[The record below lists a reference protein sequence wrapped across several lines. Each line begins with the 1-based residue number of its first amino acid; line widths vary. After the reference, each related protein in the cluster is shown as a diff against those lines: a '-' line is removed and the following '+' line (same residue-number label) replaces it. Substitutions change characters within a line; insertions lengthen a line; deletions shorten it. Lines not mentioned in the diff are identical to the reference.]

1 MAKAPKPGVGR
12 QLGEQREAQK
22 VLTITIRREVVTAKG
37 RVVPETHTLAPALLP
52 SRERMICRKATGLPW
67 SAFWEENAID
77 EDSLRVLWWLARRM
91 NGEVTLTWE
100 RADAEFPRDLTA
112 DEVDVD
118 LDDGDDGDS
127 GGGDDSPEG

>member
-1 MAKAPKPGVGR
+1 MAKAPKPGAGR
-12 QLGEQREAQK
+12 KHEEQREAQK

-37 RVVPETHTLAPALLP
+37 RVVPETHTLAPGLLP

-67 SAFWEENAID
+67 AAFWEENAID

-100 RADAEFPRDLTA
+100 QADAEFPRDITA
-112 DEVDVD
+112 DEIDVDV
-118 LDDGDDGDS
+118 DDGDS
-127 GGGDDSPEG
+127 DDDGGDDSPEG